1 MKKIIVFVL
10 ILVLFS
16 CNFSNTP
23 RDRVE
28 EYLSS
33 YNSLSDAVV
42 LDIDT
47 KVAGEDLSKEN
58 KEIYKKVLLRQF
70 ENMKYEIKDESISGD
85 KATVLVKIT
94 VFDLYRADKESN
106 MYMNENQSEFYNV
119 NNLFDDDLYNEYR
132 LKKMLEASD
141 KIEYEVKFYLNKKD
155 DKWTLIEPNRDVL
168 EKMHGLY
175 NYENN

>member
-106 MYMNENQSEFYNV
+106 MYIN
-119 NNLFDDDLYNEYR
+119 
-132 LKKMLEASD
+132 
-141 KIEYEVKFYLNKKD
+141 
-155 DKWTLIEPNRDVL
+155 
-168 EKMHGLY
+168 
-175 NYENN
+175 